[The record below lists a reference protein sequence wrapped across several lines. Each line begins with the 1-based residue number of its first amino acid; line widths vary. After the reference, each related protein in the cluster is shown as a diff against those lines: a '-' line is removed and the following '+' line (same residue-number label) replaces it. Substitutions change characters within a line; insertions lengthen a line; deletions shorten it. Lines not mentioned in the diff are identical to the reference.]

1 MSETVVFAAKKI
13 VTMDRNLPE
22 ATHVAVRDGR
32 ILAVGD
38 ATCADQWGDGRLDET
53 FADAVL
59 TPGFVEGHAH
69 LMAGAMWNYPYVGYH
84 DRFDTEG
91 KLWEGLTEIAPVIQR
106 LKEADAQMTADGAPP
121 EKPLYAWGFDPIFLT
136 TERLNR
142 WHLDEVS
149 KTRPVVVQHSN
160 FHLMTVNSAAL
171 DLAQYTRE
179 TNVEGVAK
187 DDKGD
192 LNGELQELAA
202 MFPLMR
208 RIGVDFRALSS
219 QPPSIRAF
227 GALARQ
233 TGTTTMT
240 DLHAALPDEDVETL
254 VNVTGAADYP
264 LRIVPMLGAALMP
277 MPEVAPRALE
287 LAAKSTD
294 MARLG
299 GVKLVLDGSIQGYTA
314 RLRWPGHVNGA
325 PNGIWVIAPEQAE
338 ALIEALHAAHV
349 QMHIHTNGDEA
360 SVVAIDAIEKAQSK
374 HYWGDH
380 RHTLQHGQ
388 MIDRALFKRMKAL
401 GIAVNLFAN
410 HIWYFGDMHVEKSI
424 GLDRARRMDACR
436 DCLDEGVP
444 LAIHSDAPVTPLAP
458 LYTAWCAV
466 NRITMSGACLGPE
479 QRIEPAEALEAITLG
494 AAYTLKLDH
503 EIGSIEAG
511 KIADFAAL
519 DASPLDVDPMAI
531 KDIAVKGVVNGGRVF
546 LN

>member
-1 MSETVVFAAKKI
+1 MTITVFCARKI
-13 VTMDRNLPE
+13 VTMDSNLPE

-32 ILAVGD
+32 ILAVGGAD
-38 ATCADQWGDGRLDET
+38 CADQWGGGVLDTQFEN
-53 FADAVL
+53 DVL

-84 DRFDTEG
+84 DRIDTEG
-91 KLWEGLTEIAPVIQR
+91 KLWPALTTIEDVIR
-106 LKEADAQMTADGAPP
+106 GLKEAEARMTAAGEAP
-121 EKPLYAWGFDPIFLT
+121 EKPLYAWGFDPIFLD

-142 WHLDEVS
+142 GHLDEVS
-149 KTRPVVVQHSN
+149 TTRPVVVQHSN

-179 TNVEGVAK
+179 TNVIGVAK
-187 DDKGD
+187 DEVGE

-219 QPPSIRAF
+219 REPSIRAF
-227 GALARQ
+227 GAIARQ

-240 DLHAALPDEDVETL
+240 DLHAELDDGDVETL
-254 VNVTGAADYP
+254 TRVTGADDYA
-264 LRIVPMLGAALMP
+264 LRIAPMLGAALLP
-277 MPEVAPRALE
+277 PNDVGPRALE
-287 LAAKSTD
+287 LAKKTTD
-294 MARLG
+294 MLRLG

-314 RLRWPGHVNGA
+314 RLRWPGHLNGE

-338 ALIEALHAAHV
+338 DLIEKLHKAHV

-360 SVVAIDAIEKAQSK
+360 SVVAIDAIERAQSL

-410 HIWYFGDMHVEKSI
+410 HIWYFGDMHVAKSI
-424 GLDRARRMDACR
+424 GRDRARRMDACR
-436 DCLDEGVP
+436 TCLDEGVAM
-444 LAIHSDAPVTPLAP
+444 AIHSDAPVTPLAP
-458 LYTAWCAV
+458 LFTAWCAV
-466 NRITMSGACLGPE
+466 NRITMSGECLGPE
-479 QRIEPAEALEAITLG
+479 QRIEPAEALEALTLG

-511 KIADFAAL
+511 KIADFAVL
-519 DASPLDVDPMAI
+519 DASPLEVDRMAI
-531 KDIAVKGVVNGGRVF
+531 KDIRVKGVVSGGRVF